1 MMNRAIFTI
10 FVTVV
15 GFLMFLASCDDGPV
29 YGSAELKPENG
40 LVLKLTGELSGT
52 GRWNAG
58 GYSLV
63 VAGFDDSDYAVIT
76 KSVPQSVDGAAV
88 TVVMSGIGESVTSLE
103 LCVINRLRRRVVT
116 FASVST
122 ISGDDTVRLPVGRM
136 DVSVYSALQAG
147 VLTPRVYSVT
157 VAATMQRPGST
168 SPATVAA
175 SRLST
180 SLRLLSGMP
189 CVYYPAMPM
198 KASSTGLCQPT

>member
-1 MMNRAIFTI
+1 
-10 FVTVV
+10 
-15 GFLMFLASCDDGPV
+15 MFLASCDDGPV

-147 VLTPRVYSVT
+147 VFDASCVQCHGGSNH
-157 VAATMQRPGST
+157 AAAGLY
-168 SPATVAA
+168 AAA